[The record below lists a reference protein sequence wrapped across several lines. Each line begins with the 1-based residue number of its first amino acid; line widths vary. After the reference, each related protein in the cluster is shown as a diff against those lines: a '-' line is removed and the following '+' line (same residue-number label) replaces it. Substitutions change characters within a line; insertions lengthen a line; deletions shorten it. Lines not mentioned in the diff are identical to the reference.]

1 MIFKFFR
8 SKTTFTIIALKVV
21 TCTPTFARVTEPAP
35 SQEIGWCEQ
44 FSWTCRSFTEN
55 FRWLKPATQ
64 TCGWTFSPLFHPISF
79 IYKDK
84 SILRRPGST
93 SFAIWIGVLLIKFKG
108 KAKFFSHLLWSS
120 DHRRLKFLP
129 NFGSLWNFLQSVTYC
144 WLHPSLRNGYRW
156 RRSSRSKDS
165 VFYS

>member
-84 SILRRPGST
+84 HSQ
-93 SFAIWIGVLLIKFKG
+93 
-108 KAKFFSHLLWSS
+108 KARKHVVCYMNWRAVDQIQRQSHVFLGCAVELWSS
-120 DHRRLKFLP
+120 K
-129 NFGSLWNFLQSVTYC
+129 VEI
-144 WLHPSLRNGYRW
+144 PSLLWITQKLSAIRNLLLITSFSTKW
-156 RRSSRSKDS
+156 IQMKTI
-165 VFYS
+165 FEI